1 MTTVKRRSRPSKKTS
16 KKTSKKH
23 AKRISLKS
31 KKRPRRP
38 TKRKKAKR
46 TRRSRRGGVG
56 ERDAAKKVVK
66 SMRALP
72 KYARG
77 PRVDNEFNCHSSE
90 LRKQQLISIG
100 YSEYDKTPAIMS
112 VVRSLSKISN
122 EKLANMGKNEID
134 MNYNEWRST
143 EAARRKELRG
153 LKSQGIPSVRS
164 PNTKFKVKPS
174 DRFVPSAPSTSRTM
188 KIKSNQESEAAYDAA
203 LAMLELEKSIEEE
216 IDADAIREL
225 QECNLDDSQDMDYTD
240 PPPTIT
246 EDTIPPGFTP
256 SKVKP
261 VDDESNKT
269 NKTKPKSLFDGP
281 IANRWTPNKND
292 NMNDWSLHSTRDADE
307 DDQFMQ
313 LMEMG
318 DDMDIDIPPI
328 TKST

>member
-1 MTTVKRRSRPSKKTS
+1 MTTVKRRTRPS

-23 AKRISLKS
+23 AKRVSLKS
-31 KKRPRRP
+31 KKRSKRP
-38 TKRKKAKR
+38 AKRKKAKR
-46 TRRSRRGGVG
+46 TRRNQRGGVG
-56 ERDAAKKVVK
+56 ERDAAKKAVK

-72 KYARG
+72 KYDRG
-77 PRVDNEFNCHSSE
+77 PRVDNAFNCHSSE

-100 YSEYDKTPAIMS
+100 YNEYDKTPAIMS
-112 VVRSLSKISN
+112 VVRSLAKISN
-122 EKLANMGKNEID
+122 EQFANMGKNEID
-134 MNYNEWRST
+134 MNYNEWRLS
-143 EAARRKELRG
+143 EAERRKELRG
-153 LKSQGIPSVRS
+153 LKRQGIPSVRS
-164 PNTKFKVKPS
+164 PKARFKVNPS
-174 DRFVPSAPSTSRTM
+174 DRVRDRDVPSAPSTSRTM
-188 KIKSNQESEAAYDAA
+188 KIKSNQESDAAYEAA

-240 PPPTIT
+240 PAPTIT
-246 EDTIPPGFTP
+246 EDNIPPGFTP

-269 NKTKPKSLFDGP
+269 KPKSLFEGP

-307 DDQFMQ
+307 EDQFMQ

-318 DDMDIDIPPI
+318 DDMDIGVPPI

>member
-23 AKRISLKS
+23 AKRVSLKS
-31 KKRPRRP
+31 KKRSKRP
-38 TKRKKAKR
+38 TKRKKARR
-46 TRRSRRGGVG
+46 TRRNQRGGVG

-134 MNYNEWRST
+134 MNYNEWRSA

-203 LAMLELEKSIEEE
+203 LAMLELEKNIEEE

-225 QECNLDDSQDMDYTD
+225 
-240 PPPTIT
+240 
-246 EDTIPPGFTP
+246 
-256 SKVKP
+256 
-261 VDDESNKT
+261 
-269 NKTKPKSLFDGP
+269 
-281 IANRWTPNKND
+281 R
-292 NMNDWSLHSTRDADE
+292 
-307 DDQFMQ
+307 
-313 LMEMG
+313 
-318 DDMDIDIPPI
+318 
-328 TKST
+328 

>member
-23 AKRISLKS
+23 AKRVSLKS
-31 KKRPRRP
+31 KKRSKRP
-38 TKRKKAKR
+38 TKRKKARR
-46 TRRSRRGGVG
+46 TRRNQRGGVG

-188 KIKSNQESEAAYDAA
+188 KIKSNKESDAAYEAA

-225 QECNLDDSQDMDYTD
+225 RECNPDKFEKESYREPT
-240 PPPTIT
+240 PTIT

-269 NKTKPKSLFDGP
+269 KPKSLFDGP
-281 IANRWTPNKND
+281 RSSWTLSGKND
-292 NMNDWSLHSTRDADE
+292 NMNEWSLPSPGAADE
-307 DDQFMQ
+307 EDQFMQ

-318 DDMDIDIPPI
+318 DDMDIGVPPI

>member
-23 AKRISLKS
+23 AKRVSLKS
-31 KKRPRRP
+31 KKRSKRP
-38 TKRKKAKR
+38 TKRKKARR
-46 TRRSRRGGVG
+46 TRRNQRGGVG

-188 KIKSNQESEAAYDAA
+188 KIKSNQESDAAYEAA
-203 LAMLELEKSIEEE
+203 LAMLELEKNIEEE

-225 QECNLDDSQDMDYTD
+225 RECNPDKFEKESYREPT
-240 PPPTIT
+240 PTIT

-269 NKTKPKSLFDGP
+269 KPKSLFDGP
-281 IANRWTPNKND
+281 RSSWTLSGKND
-292 NMNDWSLHSTRDADE
+292 NMNEWSLPSPGAADE
-307 DDQFMQ
+307 EDQFMQ

-318 DDMDIDIPPI
+318 DDMDIGVPPI